1 MSIVEV
7 NGSSE
12 MPTIIIGRDT
22 NIRDALEARRVST
35 GPMALAGKWTIMV
48 IDYRW
53 KFLVGLQFS
62 NFSQTPKK
70 IWRYGCEQLDACTH

>member
-7 NGSSE
+7 NGCSE

-35 GPMALAGKWTIMV
+35 GPMALTGKRPNIISDKRDV
-48 IDYRW
+48 DISCRS
-53 KFLVGLQFS
+53 QF
-62 NFSQTPKK
+62 FSKK
-70 IWRYGCEQLDACTH
+70 